1 MSLATS
7 SQGCHDK
14 RRKYK
19 EKNETMQQFD
29 YLREASKKEKFQ
41 SYWTPQQRIG
51 EPLDLGRVLSEKR
64 INPRSRKG
72 KPDKHNM
79 LSAKHQALS
88 QICLFK
94 ISKNKVAVTKASPT
108 IKWKTSNWHLLF
120 YLTQDMKK

>member
-19 EKNETMQQFD
+19 EKNETLQQFD

-64 INPRSRKG
+64 INPRSLK
-72 KPDKHNM
+72 
-79 LSAKHQALS
+79 LSLPKRARAG
-88 QICLFK
+88 
-94 ISKNKVAVTKASPT
+94 
-108 IKWKTSNWHLLF
+108 
-120 YLTQDMKK
+120 

>member
-1 MSLATS
+1 MTK
-7 SQGCHDK
+7 GG
-14 RRKYK
+14 KYTG
-19 EKNETMQQFD
+19 KNETLQQFD
-29 YLREASKKEKFQ
+29 YLREASKKVKFQ

-72 KPDKHNM
+72 KPDKQNM

-94 ISKNKVAVTKASPT
+94 FKISKDEVSVTKASLT
-108 IKWKTSNWHLLF
+108 IKWKTSNWRLLF
-120 YLTQDMKK
+120 YLTQDMKE